1 MVLRVVVQHTI
12 HPEPFSMYE
21 GPYIR
26 RSEWERVWFVRF
38 VFCCWD
44 LSALIPN
51 RQLAL
56 SARNASARKH
66 AMYGICLE

>member
-1 MVLRVVVQHTI
+1 
-12 HPEPFSMYE
+12 MYE

-56 SARNASARKH
+56 SAGNASARKH